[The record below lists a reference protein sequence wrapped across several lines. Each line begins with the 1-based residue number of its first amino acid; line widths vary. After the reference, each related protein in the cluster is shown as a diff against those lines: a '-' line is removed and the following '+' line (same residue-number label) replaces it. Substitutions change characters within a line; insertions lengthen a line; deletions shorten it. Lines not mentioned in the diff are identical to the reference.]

1 MALLRNGGTYAD
13 LRLRFTGGTA
23 AGQVALERP
32 ETLLIDNEVGHQS
45 IPAGYGVG
53 GLVPAVKGG
62 WLGSFRKADGAGSAA
77 AAITAV
83 GVVAGLAEGA
93 TTLSAP
99 LRRGIVRTGSAAGAG
114 VASLSSYARGRLA
127 GAINIGFQPSADDN
141 AQAVLALQMP
151 ALGGMTVG
159 EVLAMT
165 LRLLRNRTV
174 TDPAAGTFAVF
185 DDADSAPL
193 LSADLWEDAAGTVPY
208 SGNGAQRRDRR
219 GVRALSAAR
228 CVTRFSRARDRIPRR
243 TVGERGFD
251 VRRNP
256 HLEKFI
262 QVGRNNAQVAQT
274 LEQRNILAA
283 SPVEYPF
290 VESKDAQIPIQQ
302 VRAADGYLTRKFG
315 SSCHVCIRRK
325 VFSAANSG
333 DDS

>member
-1 MALLRNGGTYAD
+1 MALLRNGGTYAY

-45 IPAGYGVG
+45 IPAGYGIG

-208 SGNGAQRRDRR
+208 SGNGAQRRDR
-219 GVRALSAAR
+219 
-228 CVTRFSRARDRIPRR
+228 
-243 TVGERGFD
+243 
-251 VRRNP
+251 
-256 HLEKFI
+256 LE
-262 QVGRNNAQVAQT
+262 
-274 LEQRNILAA
+274 
-283 SPVEYPF
+283 
-290 VESKDAQIPIQQ
+290 
-302 VRAADGYLTRKFG
+302 
-315 SSCHVCIRRK
+315 
-325 VFSAANSG
+325 
-333 DDS
+333 